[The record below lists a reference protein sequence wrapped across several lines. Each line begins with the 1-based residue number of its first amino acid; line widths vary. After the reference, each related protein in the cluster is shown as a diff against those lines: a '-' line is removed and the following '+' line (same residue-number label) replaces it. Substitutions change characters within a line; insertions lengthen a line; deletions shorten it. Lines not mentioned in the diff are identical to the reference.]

1 MKIKVLEALSML
13 PQTEQV
19 LVKGY
24 IEQLEREIFGMRKTI
39 AHHREKEEHWC
50 GVRKGDKN
58 E

>member
-1 MKIKVLEALSML
+1 MKKEVLEALSML
-13 PQTEQV
+13 PQTEQA
-19 LVKGY
+19 LVKSY

-39 AHHREKEEHWC
+39 AHHREKEEHWY